1 VSQGADDNH
10 KSASHGS
17 LGLRNEAPPGP
28 SNEPVAAGEQHQSMD
43 LTENNQSE
51 WSDWFSKPKSP
62 SAAEKSAPA
71 APGAAENS
79 APAAAENSA
88 PAEKPANGPEAGQT
102 GPEHAPVL
110 DGPVRND
117 QVLDEPLLDET
128 EREPVPDESAADRA
142 DPAADRAEPTAGSAE
157 GELTH
162 PGPTTSRPV
171 AAPPAGIPPLLDPSR
186 TRPQRIVPTQTRPQ
200 MPLPPAPRFIPAEDP
215 PLPRRSRTAGAPPW
229 VLPGVEGSR
238 PQAADAPSTQMP
250 GPRLPGDEPPW
261 PGRDMADQSLSASVR
276 TEDRPVSTPAEEP
289 APPKHAAPAGAAA
302 PADKAAP
309 ARKNKSAAKGVTAGP
324 AGQASQAATYKAPEV
339 VSGADT
345 VMLPR
350 QKPRQGAA
358 GDQAAPVKKGP
369 SVNGRST
376 SKDGS
381 PALTADELTTIMPI
395 QKVAPPQVAE
405 PDAPE
410 HLYTPSQRRKWI
422 SRGVLLGIL
431 LMQAVLSLRL
441 RNTAFEDEAQYLY
454 AGRLEIA
461 HLFHGAPLPIN
472 FASYFSGAPVLYP
485 VLGAAANDVG
495 GLAAARAVSL
505 LEMLA
510 TTALLFAISR
520 RLFNERVAVCAS
532 LLFSVTASI
541 TFLGNF
547 ATFDASCLFL
557 LALSSWIM
565 VRTAGSRWPLFL
577 LAAPVAALAVATKYA
592 GLLFVPTIAVLPVLT
607 AWPYHRRRVFAYP
620 VIFGAAV
627 AALLYG
633 ALRLGGHSYI
643 AALQQTTTSRSQGD
657 TPVRQIGWEFIKWG
671 GLQFGVAV
679 LGAIAYAWRPR
690 TDLDE
695 QIAPAGSRLR
705 RILLGL
711 VLVGTAL
718 LAPAYQAHI
727 HTDVS
732 FHKHIGF
739 GLFFAAPMAGVG
751 LARIIGDH
759 FRRPQLGIA
768 VWGVALFLG
777 MAQASVLFNGWG
789 NSTSLIKVLARQ
801 LKPDA
806 RYLVEVPEV
815 PVYYLEGRPGA
826 QATEF
831 YSTFVI
837 YYVDPKGQTLTG
849 NAGFEAAITNDYF
862 QVVAYE
868 GNVTPGVDNIL
879 ASELAKNPDYRLAAE
894 VPDNTP
900 DHIGMYYVWVKK
912 PDGRGSGP

>member
-1 VSQGADDNH
+1 MSQGADDNH

-17 LGLRNEAPPGP
+17 LGLRNEALSGP
-28 SNEPVAAGEQHQSMD
+28 SNEPVAAGEQYQSMD
-43 LTENNQSE
+43 LTENNQYE

-62 SAAEKSAPA
+62 AAAEKP
-71 APGAAENS
+71 
-79 APAAAENSA
+79 APAAAEKPAPAAAEKPAPAAAEKPA
-88 PAEKPANGPEAGQT
+88 PAEKPANGPEARPT
-102 GPEHAPVL
+102 GPEL
-110 DGPVRND
+110 
-117 QVLDEPLLDET
+117 
-128 EREPVPDESAADRA
+128 
-142 DPAADRAEPTAGSAE
+142 
-157 GELTH
+157 
-162 PGPTTSRPV
+162 
-171 AAPPAGIPPLLDPSR
+171 APPAGIPPLLDPSPSQ
-186 TRPQRIVPTQTRPQ
+186 PQRIAPTQARPQ
-200 MPLPPAPRFIPAEDP
+200 TPLPPGPRFIPAENP

-229 VLPGVEGSR
+229 VLPGAEGSR
-238 PQAADAPSTQMP
+238 PQAADAPSTRMP
-250 GPRLPGDEPPW
+250 GPHPPGDEPPW
-261 PGRDMADQSLSASVR
+261 PGRDMAEQGLSASVR
-276 TEDRPVSTPAEEP
+276 TEDRPASTPAKEP

-302 PADKAAP
+302 PAEKAAP
-309 ARKNKSAAKGVTAGP
+309 ARKSKSAAKGVTAGP

-339 VSGADT
+339 VSGAET
-345 VMLPR
+345 VMLPM
-350 QKPRQGAA
+350 QKPRQNTPDG
-358 GDQAAPVKKGP
+358 QAAPVKKGA

-376 SKDGS
+376 NKDGS
-381 PALTADELTTIMPI
+381 PALTADELTTIMAV

-410 HLYTPSQRRKWI
+410 QLYTPSQRRKWI

-505 LEMLA
+505 LEMLG

-520 RLFNERVAVCAS
+520 RLFNERVAICAS

-565 VRTAGSRWPLFL
+565 VRTAASRWPLFL

-620 VIFGAAV
+620 VIFGVAV

-643 AALQQTTTSRSQGD
+643 AALQQTTTSRAQGE
-657 TPVRQIGWEFIKWG
+657 TPVQHIGWEFIKWG
-671 GLQFGVAV
+671 GLQFGLAV
-679 LGAIAYAWRPR
+679 IGTIAYAWRPR

-751 LARIIGDH
+751 LARILGDH

-777 MAQASVLFNGWG
+777 MTQASVLFNGWG
-789 NSTSLIKVLARQ
+789 NSTSLIKVLAHQ
-801 LKPDA
+801 LKPGA
-806 RYLVEVPEV
+806 HYLVEVPEV

-831 YSTFVI
+831 YSTFAI

-849 NAGFEAAITNDYF
+849 DAGFEAAITNDYF

-868 GNVTPGVDNIL
+868 GAITPAVDNIL
-879 ASELAKNPDYRLAAE
+879 ASELKKNPDYRLAAE

-900 DHIGMYYVWVKK
+900 DHIGKYYVWVKK
-912 PDGRGSGP
+912 AGSTTSGGEVTSGAGT

>member
-1 VSQGADDNH
+1 MSQGADDNH

-17 LGLRNEAPPGP
+17 LGLRNEAPSGP
-28 SNEPVAAGEQHQSMD
+28 SNEPVAAGEQYQSMD

-62 SAAEKSAPA
+62 AA
-71 APGAAENS
+71 
-79 APAAAENSA
+79 
-88 PAEKPANGPEAGQT
+88 AEKPA
-102 GPEHAPVL
+102 
-110 DGPVRND
+110 
-117 QVLDEPLLDET
+117 
-128 EREPVPDESAADRA
+128 
-142 DPAADRAEPTAGSAE
+142 PATA
-157 GELTH
+157 
-162 PGPTTSRPV
+162 
-171 AAPPAGIPPLLDPSR
+171 
-186 TRPQRIVPTQTRPQ
+186 
-200 MPLPPAPRFIPAEDP
+200 
-215 PLPRRSRTAGAPPW
+215 
-229 VLPGVEGSR
+229 
-238 PQAADAPSTQMP
+238 
-250 GPRLPGDEPPW
+250 
-261 PGRDMADQSLSASVR
+261 
-276 TEDRPVSTPAEEP
+276 
-289 APPKHAAPAGAAA
+289 
-302 PADKAAP
+302 
-309 ARKNKSAAKGVTAGP
+309 AAKGVTAGP

-350 QKPRQGAA
+350 QKPRQDAP
-358 GDQAAPVKKGP
+358 DDRAAPVKKGA

-376 SKDGS
+376 SNDGS
-381 PALTADELTTIMPI
+381 PALTADELTTIMPV
-395 QKVAPPQVAE
+395 QKVAPLQVAE
-405 PDAPE
+405 PDPPD

-422 SRGVLLGIL
+422 SRGMLLGIL

-441 RNTAFEDEAQYLY
+441 RNTAFQDEAQYLY

-495 GLAAARAVSL
+495 GLAAARTVSL

-547 ATFDASCLFL
+547 ATFDASSLFL

-565 VRTAGSRWPLFL
+565 VRTAASRWPLFL

-592 GLLFVPTIAVLPVLT
+592 ALLFVPTIAVLPVLT

-620 VIFGAAV
+620 VIFGVAV

-643 AALQQTTTSRSQGD
+643 AALQQTTTSRTQGD
-657 TPVRQIGWEFIKWG
+657 TPVRQIGWQFIKWG

-679 LGAIAYAWRPR
+679 LGATAYAWRPR

-705 RILLGL
+705 RITLGL

-777 MAQASVLFNGWG
+777 MTQASVLFNGWG
-789 NSTSLIKVLARQ
+789 NSTSLIKVLARE

-831 YSTFVI
+831 YSTLVI
-837 YYVDPKGQTLTG
+837 YYVDPKGQILTG
-849 NAGFEAAITNDYF
+849 SAGFEAAITNDYF

-868 GNVTPGVDNIL
+868 GNVMPGVDNIL

-894 VPDNTP
+894 VPDNTAN
-900 DHIGMYYVWVKK
+900 HIGKYYVWVKK
-912 PDGRGSGP
+912 AGSTASGGKVTSASGT

>member
-1 VSQGADDNH
+1 MSQGADDQ
-10 KSASHGS
+10 
-17 LGLRNEAPPGP
+17 P
-28 SNEPVAAGEQHQSMD
+28 MD
-43 LTENNQSE
+43 VTENNQDE

-62 SAAEKSAPA
+62 SAADKPAPA
-71 APGAAENS
+71 EQPPNGPAGAAEPGTAETAAGPS
-79 APAAAENSA
+79 QAGPADAGPSQAG
-88 PAEKPANGPEAGQT
+88 PAHAGPPQAGPAHAGPSQAGPADA
-102 GPEHAPVL
+102 GP
-110 DGPVRND
+110 
-117 QVLDEPLLDET
+117 
-128 EREPVPDESAADRA
+128 
-142 DPAADRAEPTAGSAE
+142 
-157 GELTH
+157 
-162 PGPTTSRPV
+162 
-171 AAPPAGIPPLLDPSR
+171 DPSA
-186 TRPQRIVPTQTRPQ
+186 TRPQRIVPAQTRPQ
-200 MPLPPAPRFIPAEDP
+200 MVLPPAPRFIPAEDL
-215 PLPRRSRTAGAPPW
+215 PLPRRNRPAEAPPR
-229 VLPGVEGSR
+229 VRPAGGGSR
-238 PQAADAPSTQMP
+238 SQAADAPSTRMP
-250 GPRLPGDEPPW
+250 GPRLRGDEPPW
-261 PGRDMADQSLSASVR
+261 PGRDVPEQSLSASVR
-276 TEDRPVSTPAEEP
+276 TEDRPASTPAHEP
-289 APPKHAAPAGAAA
+289 APPKHAAPAGTGARAAKA
-302 PADKAAP
+302 PP
-309 ARKNKSAAKGVTAGP
+309 ARKGKSAAKGVTRGP
-324 AGQASQAATYKAPEV
+324 AGQASQAATYKTPEV
-339 VSGADT
+339 VSGAET
-345 VMLPR
+345 VMLPM
-350 QKPRQGAA
+350 QKPRQDAP
-358 GDQAAPVKKGP
+358 GDQAAPVKKDA
-369 SVNGRST
+369 SVKGRGT
-376 SKDGS
+376 NKDGS
-381 PALTADELTTIMPI
+381 PALTANEPTTIMPA
-395 QKVAPPQVAE
+395 QKAAPLQVAE

-410 HLYTPSQRRKWI
+410 QHTPSQRRKWI
-422 SRGVLLGIL
+422 SRAVLLGIL

-441 RNTAFEDEAQYLY
+441 HNTAFEDEAQYLY

-565 VRTAGSRWPLFL
+565 VRTAASRWPLFL

-620 VIFGAAV
+620 VIFGVAV

-643 AALQQTTTSRSQGD
+643 AALQQTTTSRAQGD
-657 TPVRQIGWEFIKWG
+657 TPVQHIGWEFIKWG
-671 GLQFGVAV
+671 GLQFGLAV

-690 TDLDE
+690 TDQDE

-751 LARIIGDH
+751 LARIMGDH
-759 FRRPQLGIA
+759 FRRPQLAIA

-777 MAQASVLFNGWG
+777 ITQASVLFNGWG
-789 NSTSLIKVLARQ
+789 NSTGLIKVLARQ
-801 LKPDA
+801 LKPGA

-826 QATEF
+826 QATQF

-837 YYVDPKGQTLTG
+837 FYVDPKGQTLTG
-849 NAGFEAAITNDYF
+849 NAGFEVAITNDYF

-868 GNVTPGVDNIL
+868 GSITPGVDNIL
-879 ASELAKNPDYRLAAE
+879 ASELEKNPDYRLAAE

-900 DHIGMYYVWVKK
+900 DHLGKYYVWVKK
-912 PDGRGSGP
+912 AGSTTSGGKVTSGSGT